1 MKYEALGTRSL
12 VGALLL
18 ATTLLVSA
26 CHGDGSSGDE
36 PPSTSPPATTP
47 SSDSSGDKPPADST
61 PAGRTV
67 TFDPSMCKAQAGA
80 PYGQTVGITGTNMM
94 VTSADINASAAGCKI
109 LANGGSA
116 IDAAIAVQGVL
127 AVVEPFASGL
137 AGGTLVTYFDAAT
150 QKVRTFD
157 GLAAAPATTGGAS
170 SIYQAAVTDDLNCK
184 AGLALGS
191 SLSAWQGNT
200 NISGRAAGVP
210 GTLKVLDLVHQYY
223 GKKDWDTLW
232 DDAIGY
238 ASNGFPMSR
247 YMYATLYNSGTDY
260 DEDTGLP
267 LPAGGEPAWVNSS
280 GTAKGAVRCK
290 YGDIHNRYCDASDPD
305 SAKPLA
311 VGTVIKNP
319 ELATTLTEVRDG
331 GAAAFYDAG
340 GPIVTAILAR
350 FAADKFKSDG
360 SNNCYATYSST
371 SPQPA
376 RIPSLMTASDFTN
389 YRAIERKPLTATRFG
404 TTVYTQPAPSFG
416 GVVVL
421 YTLGLLERK
430 GMAAQTFGS
439 DEYVHLAT
447 EASRL
452 ANIDRRN
459 YIGDPAYSNIDA
471 RIQGMLAD
479 GYLDGRAALIS
490 ATAMSSVTAGTTAQG
505 IPAYVAT
512 DPSLYVP
519 LASAKVSKAVQVA
532 RAESAPLTV
541 AQIGGPGP
549 RNEDFNTTSNVA
561 IIDGYGNALS
571 MTTTINTH
579 WGAHIEA
586 AGMIINDALSNFSA
600 GAVGGDVNGLAPTKR
615 PRTSI
620 SPSIALDAQGRLRLV
635 WGSAGG
641 GPIPDYIVKSFLG
654 NVVFGQDLQASL
666 NADNWSGQDSADS
679 VAELEA
685 GKPIAANLGR
695 LTSYYSYPAGTI
707 ALDGLVSGLSG
718 IAVTYDADGNPIYS
732 GAADNRRNGAAY
744 GY

>member
-1 MKYEALGTRSL
+1 MLIT
-12 VGALLL
+12 
-18 ATTLLVSA
+18 A
-26 CHGDGSSGDE
+26 CHGDGSSDDT
-36 PPSTSPPATTP
+36 PLASAP
-47 SSDSSGDKPPADST
+47 SSDPATGTPGGPTGDAPATDTKP
-61 PAGRTV
+61 RTV
-67 TFDPSMCKAQAGA
+67 TFDPAMCKAQAGA

-94 VTSADINASAAGCKI
+94 VTSADLNASAAGCKI
-109 LANGGSA
+109 LANGGTA

-137 AGGTLVTYFDAAT
+137 AGGTLVTYYDAAT
-150 QKVRTFD
+150 QKVRAFD
-157 GLAAAPATTGGAS
+157 GLAAAPANTGGAA
-170 SIYQAAVTDDLNCK
+170 SIYQAAVTDDLSCK
-184 AGLALGS
+184 SGLTLGA

-210 GTLKVLDLVHQYY
+210 GTLKVLDLVHQSY
-223 GKKDWDTLW
+223 GKKDWNTLW
-232 DDAIGY
+232 DDAIHY
-238 ASNGFPMSR
+238 ATDGFPMSK
-247 YMYATLYNSGTDY
+247 YMYATLYNDY

-290 YGDIHNRYCDASDPD
+290 YTDIHNRYCDATDAA
-305 SAKPLA
+305 SALPLA

-319 ELATTLTEVRDG
+319 ELATTLAEVRDG
-331 GAAAFYDAG
+331 GAAAFYDAN
-340 GPIVTAILAR
+340 GPIVAAILAR
-350 FAADKFKSDG
+350 FAADKSKSDG
-360 SNNCYATYSST
+360 SNNCYTTYSS
-371 SPQPA
+371 SNPQPA
-376 RIPSLMTASDFTN
+376 RIPSLITAADFSN
-389 YRAIERKPLTATRFG
+389 YQAIERKPLTASRFG

-430 GMAAQTFGS
+430 DMAAQTFGS
-439 DEYVHLAT
+439 DEYIHLAT

-452 ANIDRRN
+452 ANIDRRTD
-459 YIGDPAYSNIDA
+459 IGDPAYSNIDA
-471 RIQGMLAD
+471 RVQGMLST

-512 DPSLYVP
+512 DPSLYSPLAAANTVKDTQ
-519 LASAKVSKAVQVA
+519 LASAAP
-532 RAESAPLTV
+532 APLTV

-600 GAVGGDVNGLAPTKR
+600 GAVGSDVNGLAPTKR

-654 NVVFGQDLQASL
+654 NVVFGQDLQAAL

-685 GKPIAANLGR
+685 GKPIAAGLNR
-695 LTSYYSYPAGTI
+695 LASYYSYPAGTI

-718 IAVTYDADGNPIYS
+718 IAVTYDAQGNPTYS